1 MAAADEMISDGEG
14 MMEWWRRDYSM
25 DGIGECY
32 AMSFD
37 VMW

>member
-1 MAAADEMISDGEG
+1 MAAADKMT
-14 MMEWWRRDYSM
+14 EWWRRDYSM

-32 AMSFD
+32 AMSFE